1 MFSVV
6 TDHPDVPGDAP
17 IIGLD
22 HVILAVSDLEAAQA
36 KARKLGF
43 TTTDITAHVG
53 WGTANTCVM
62 FRGLDDQVD
71 YLEILGV
78 RDASIGTNGL
88 EDHLAEQGEG
98 LLSLALK
105 GRAELAAHEVGT
117 F

>member
-62 FRGLDDQVD
+62 VIVSDSRIEPEAVTSNIEAARGHFSAL
-71 YLEILGV
+71 IPTSGGGGGGV
-78 RDASIGTNGL
+78 
-88 EDHLAEQGEG
+88 
-98 LLSLALK
+98 
-105 GRAELAAHEVGT
+105 
-117 F
+117 